1 MNFRGILVSALVL
14 FSASVA
20 NATIQ
25 TIQYKNSVDT
35 LTFEILNDQLL
46 HFEYSPLASAP
57 STTLKTTP
65 FIYKVDYVGPSGF
78 NPSNNSFQTQAAHVD
93 IDPTT
98 LCFDVTD
105 LKQNVKLTHICQGST
120 PNGYELTI
128 SKNQTQN
135 IYGLGE
141 QFQSPGVTNHDWS
154 GRVRTPPYKFG
165 NGMDRFGG
173 GGLEN
178 AQFPILY
185 ALGPDTQ
192 NFALYLDTVVALNWD
207 FTADPWK
214 ITQLAHGSD
223 PSLRGYFIVGQDLP
237 ALRTQFMN
245 LMGHPLVPPKKAFGL
260 WVSEYGY
267 RNWKEIETKLNGLRA
282 GKFPVDGFVSGLGFK
297 KLS

>member
-1 MNFRGILVSALVL
+1 LLRICGAILRQAPPCKNSHLAPLPLPGYEIRSSDFALEGKIMNFRGILVSALVL

-135 IYGLGE
+135 IY
-141 QFQSPGVTNHDWS
+141 
-154 GRVRTPPYKFG
+154 
-165 NGMDRFGG
+165 
-173 GGLEN
+173 
-178 AQFPILY
+178 
-185 ALGPDTQ
+185 
-192 NFALYLDTVVALNWD
+192 
-207 FTADPWK
+207 
-214 ITQLAHGSD
+214 
-223 PSLRGYFIVGQDLP
+223 
-237 ALRTQFMN
+237 
-245 LMGHPLVPPKKAFGL
+245 
-260 WVSEYGY
+260 
-267 RNWKEIETKLNGLRA
+267 
-282 GKFPVDGFVSGLGFK
+282 
-297 KLS
+297 